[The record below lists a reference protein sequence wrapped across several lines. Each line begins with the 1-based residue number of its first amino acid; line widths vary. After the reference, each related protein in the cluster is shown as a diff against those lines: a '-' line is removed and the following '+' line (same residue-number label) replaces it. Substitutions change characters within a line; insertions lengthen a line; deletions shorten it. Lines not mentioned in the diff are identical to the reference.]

1 MSVFQRYSRLG
12 MKIKKA
18 SCSEKTQIKREKSK
32 ENQKVFTFCGAGIF
46 LQKSPRRP
54 KTNRNFIFEL
64 KQEVSVLKV
73 FKHFFPSHYF
83 LCYPFKQGRNLKI
96 GQGA

>member
-1 MSVFQRYSRLG
+1 

-18 SCSEKTQIKREKSK
+18 SCSQKTQIKKEKSK

-73 FKHFFPSHYF
+73 KHFSHHIISF
-83 LCYPFKQGRNLKI
+83 AIPLNRVETSK
-96 GQGA
+96 